1 MAHVKPREGSTLEK
15 PPSANPGEL
24 DANLTMLLLLGAGDF
39 SGKKGNK
46 HRNVLGQVLV
56 SSATWENSVLLWAML
71 TRSWAYN
78 TCNSNKKSNLC
89 KMGAILIS

>member
-1 MAHVKPREGSTLEK
+1 MNGERLPLFPPLLSCQSDKTNQKVKVMAHVKPREGSTLEK
-15 PPSANPGEL
+15 PPAANPGEL

-56 SSATWENSVLLWAML
+56 SSAT
-71 TRSWAYN
+71 
-78 TCNSNKKSNLC
+78 
-89 KMGAILIS
+89 